1 MNKFINI
8 TDLIERNESLEKRLE
23 NCNNKI
29 SDVLATLYDYD
40 GYYDPVT
47 KTGNVEKLAMII
59 DEAYD
64 TLKGVSRN
72 SEKEHE
78 PLPDDSVDIEE

>member
-1 MNKFINI
+1 
-8 TDLIERNESLEKRLE
+8 
-23 NCNNKI
+23 
-29 SDVLATLYDYD
+29 
-40 GYYDPVT
+40 
-47 KTGNVEKLAMII
+47 MII

-72 SEKEHE
+72 REKEHE

>member
-1 MNKFINI
+1 
-8 TDLIERNESLEKRLE
+8 LEKRLE

-29 SDVLATLYDYD
+29 SDVLDILFACD

-47 KTGNVEKLAMII
+47 KTGNVEMLAKII